1 MNKQQNGAWTA
12 AFWGDNVTE
21 VITNLKK
28 KNFTLSF
35 FAGMKG
41 IREQLSFRQCQALWN
56 MA

>member
-12 AFWGDNVTE
+12 ACWGDNVTE

>member
-28 KNFTLSF
+28 KNFT
-35 FAGMKG
+35 
-41 IREQLSFRQCQALWN
+41 Q
-56 MA
+56 